1 MTSIHF
7 QLGVAAGL
15 AISALIA
22 IAAPFAAAFAVHH
35 RTGAPFKY
43 FAVGAAVFLV
53 SQVLL
58 RLPWQLPLNAFVQK
72 STGGR
77 GALVYAF
84 IAFSALTAGIF
95 EEAGRWLGYR
105 FFIKEERSW
114 RVGVMYGLGHGGLES
129 VLLVGLNLA
138 AVLVVY
144 VLLSRGFPLPIP
156 AEKLDL
162 IRAHLST
169 LTATRA
175 LAGGVER
182 LFALCIQVALS
193 LIVLQVFWR
202 RSLRWLAYA
211 VGLHFVVDFV
221 AVMVARLAG
230 ALFAE
235 LVVGAFAAAALV
247 VIARLRNVQ
256 PIASDESPPRTE
268 VTTAP
273 S

>member
-1 MTSIHF
+1 
-7 QLGVAAGL
+7 
-15 AISALIA
+15 
-22 IAAPFAAAFAVHH
+22 
-35 RTGAPFKY
+35 
-43 FAVGAAVFLV
+43 
-53 SQVLL
+53 
-58 RLPWQLPLNAFVQK
+58 
-72 STGGR
+72 
-77 GALVYAF
+77 
-84 IAFSALTAGIF
+84 
-95 EEAGRWLGYR
+95 
-105 FFIKEERSW
+105 
-114 RVGVMYGLGHGGLES
+114 
-129 VLLVGLNLA
+129 
-138 AVLVVY
+138 
-144 VLLSRGFPLPIP
+144 
-156 AEKLDL
+156 
-162 IRAHLST
+162 
-169 LTATRA
+169 

>member
-22 IAAPFAAAFAVHH
+22 IAAPFAAAFAVHR

-43 FAVGAAVFLV
+43 FAIGAAVFLV
-53 SQVLL
+53 SQILL

-95 EEAGRWLGYR
+95 EEVGRWLGYR

-114 RVGVMYGLGHGGLES
+114 RVGVMYGLGHSGLES

-138 AVLVVY
+138 TVLVLY
-144 VLLSRGFPLPIP
+144 VLLSRGIPLPIP

-162 IRAHLST
+162 IRTQLST

-182 LFALCIQVALS
+182 IFALCMQVALS
-193 LIVLQVFWR
+193 LIVLQAFWR
-202 RSLRWLAYA
+202 RNLRWLAYA
-211 VGLHFVVDFV
+211 IGLHFVVDFV

-230 ALFAE
+230 ALFGEIAI
-235 LVVGAFAAAALV
+235 GAFAAAALL
-247 VIARLRNVQ
+247 VIARARHLEPV
-256 PIASDESPPRTE
+256 ASVGSS
-268 VTTAP
+268 AMY
-273 S
+273 